1 MADRCQAVQRNIYHN
16 PAGNYKPDGKM
27 SYGQDYMRRLA
38 FIPSDLPTQAR
49 KSSKFSDTYDSLHPN
64 SHLQRDL
71 GRTGGAVCPRSRTQR
86 VASHDLDV
94 GPAFGGRT
102 LSMASTLYLGP
113 ESLTTRRTPPS
124 NIHPMSTSNGLL
136 LTGRTSPRN
145 VHMPVGY
152 RRAPNKPNSDQERL
166 ANDSFLTKQY
176 QRCVQYL
183 TLAIAVDGHNPSLY
197 AKRAAAKAN
206 LGLFAE
212 SVPDAEKAVHLD
224 PSSAKAR
231 FRLKT
236 LNEYIGSLKTAPA
249 GWDGGHMT
257 VLDALTP
264 EEFRQRRWKAST
276 PLIKPLAKM
285 NGY

>member
-1 MADRCQAVQRNIYHN
+1 MGNNQTSDMADRCQAVQRNIYHN

-183 TLAIAVDGHNPSLY
+183 TLAIAVDGVNDLPQRPLLPLSRSTRYAFLLICFCFCFQHNPSLY

-224 PSSAKAR
+224 PSSAKVQPQSACSDR
-231 FRLKT
+231 C
-236 LNEYIGSLKTAPA
+236 
-249 GWDGGHMT
+249 
-257 VLDALTP
+257 
-264 EEFRQRRWKAST
+264 
-276 PLIKPLAKM
+276 
-285 NGY
+285 